1 MTILINRVYTRSG
14 DKGKTSLVGGQRVDK
29 DSLKLDCYGTVDELI
44 CFVGM
49 ARTLLSTK
57 KNGLPKK
64 TIQELET
71 SLKQIQNK
79 LFDIGSILATPAG
92 KPYATMP
99 KILDADATAL
109 EKSMDEMQKSL
120 SSLTSFVLPG
130 GSELNA
136 SLHQCRAIC
145 RRAERL
151 ICGLSKEEKVSQ
163 SLIKYINRLSDL
175 LFVMSRYVSKKA
187 GVKEFLWEY
196 EKN

>member
-1 MTILINRVYTRSG
+1 MTIQINRVYTRGG

-64 TIQELET
+64 TVTELEK

-92 KPYATMP
+92 ETYPTMP
-99 KILDADATAL
+99 KILDADSTAL

-130 GSELNA
+130 GTELNA

-145 RRAERL
+145 RRTERL
-151 ICGLSKEEKVSQ
+151 IVGLAKKEKVNP
-163 SLIKYINRLSDL
+163 SLIKYVNRLSDF

-187 GVKEFLWEY
+187 GVKEYLWEY
-196 EKN
+196 EKI

>member
-92 KPYATMP
+92 KPYANMP